1 MSRAALELNY
11 LLKTNC
17 NTVTFIPAIYF
28 KKQGKIKVWVINGIN
43 QWNPLKRKNTK
54 PISNTVLIS
63 LLNLPGQKSAPDGYW
78 NRTKLDILATKLVAA
93 ENQFLRKQTPRDHAL
108 L

>member
-1 MSRAALELNY
+1 M
-11 LLKTNC
+11 
-17 NTVTFIPAIYF
+17 
-28 KKQGKIKVWVINGIN
+28 GN
-43 QWNPLKRKNTK
+43 QWNQSMESIESVKTLNQSHF
-54 PISNTVLIS
+54 ILNTVLIS
-63 LLNLPGQKSAPDGYW
+63 LLNNLPGQKSAPDGYW